1 MSAPRDRKDA
11 GTGAPD
17 QAPEAQWGGVRS
29 YGPAMRE
36 GMRAYPPAQGS
47 EQMPG
52 SIPAQ
57 HAGHGW
63 HAQMPAACAG
73 AYRAPLTSQPVEARR
88 KSRKGIIIAL
98 AIALIAAALAIALAL
113 TMCTDAKSR
122 RQGDAGQLAGK
133 SEAEVR
139 AELDRVVE
147 EGMFNISIASVIELD
162 HGSAPAELR
171 IENVP
176 GNRYLM
182 RVTIMRNDTGE
193 QIYATDLIEPDHH
206 IQRDALDVVLP
217 AGSYECT
224 ALFEALDETSEEP
237 VGQAAAIVTLNVLS

>member
-1 MSAPRDRKDA
+1 MERSTEQKRQMPSATPTTLDARAFAPKGAIPHAGSPEQKSSRKRA
-11 GTGAPD
+11 AVIAIICALAAIAIWLLVWLFACNGASLFDPNAQD
-17 QAPEAQWGGVRS
+17 GQAP
-29 YGPAMRE
+29 Y
-36 GMRAYPPAQGS
+36 
-47 EQMPG
+47 
-52 SIPAQ
+52 
-57 HAGHGW
+57 
-63 HAQMPAACAG
+63 
-73 AYRAPLTSQPVEARR
+73 
-88 KSRKGIIIAL
+88 KS
-98 AIALIAAALAIALAL
+98 
-113 TMCTDAKSR
+113 
-122 RQGDAGQLAGK
+122 
-133 SEAEVR
+133 AEEMQ

-224 ALFEALDETSEEP
+224 ALFEALDEASEEP

>member
-1 MSAPRDRKDA
+1 MGERRYHDMSAQAAVPQ
-11 GTGAPD
+11 GAPMRYGMGAPAHPVD
-17 QAPEAQWGGVRS
+17 AERAAYLQAVQAAQAAWAAQAAAMPQAPPQKK
-29 YGPAMRE
+29 
-36 GMRAYPPAQGS
+36 
-47 EQMPG
+47 
-52 SIPAQ
+52 
-57 HAGHGW
+57 
-63 HAQMPAACAG
+63 
-73 AYRAPLTSQPVEARR
+73 RR
-88 KSRKGIIIAL
+88 RWPKVL
-98 AIALIAAALAIALAL
+98 LLLLLLLIAAAIACFFLL
-113 TMCTDAKSR
+113 DCGGSKRS
-122 RQGDAGQLAGK
+122 GVAGQLEGK
-133 SEAEVR
+133 SASEIQS
-139 AELDRVVE
+139 ELDRVVE

-171 IENVP
+171 IQNVP

-224 ALFEALDETSEEP
+224 ALFEALDEASEEP

>member
-1 MSAPRDRKDA
+1 MGRGALVWACYAGGCARIPSRARLRADA
-11 GTGAPD
+11 G
-17 QAPEAQWGGVRS
+17 
-29 YGPAMRE
+29 
-36 GMRAYPPAQGS
+36 
-47 EQMPG
+47 
-52 SIPAQ
+52 Q
-57 HAGHGW
+57 HT
-63 HAQMPAACAG
+63 
-73 AYRAPLTSQPVEARR
+73 RTARR
-88 KSRKGIIIAL
+88 AWLVCADAGCVRRRLPSAADEPAGRGKSRKGIIIAL